1 MRILTLVRAA
11 GKATVV
17 YEIGGVISQG
27 KLPASLSDAEIAAR
41 LAPAVQAAE
50 KKPVK
55 RGKAVVK

>member
-17 YEIGGVISQG
+17 YETGGVISQG
-27 KLPASLSDAEIAAR
+27 KLPAALSDAEIAAR
-41 LAPAVQAAE
+41 LATAVPAAA

>member
-11 GKATVV
+11 AKATVV

-27 KLPASLSDAEIAAR
+27 KFPAALTDAEIAAR
-41 LAPAVQAAE
+41 LAPAGQAAAT
-50 KKPVK
+50 KPVE